1 MGWQVK
7 YETKAEKQLVKL
19 PFQEQL
25 RITDKLREISDS
37 ENPRERGKS
46 LKGKFSNR
54 WRYRIGDY
62 RVICD
67 IQDDILVI
75 LVIEIGHRSKVYKK
89 K

>member
-19 PFQEQL
+19 PSQEQL

-37 ENPRERGKS
+37 GNPRERGKS